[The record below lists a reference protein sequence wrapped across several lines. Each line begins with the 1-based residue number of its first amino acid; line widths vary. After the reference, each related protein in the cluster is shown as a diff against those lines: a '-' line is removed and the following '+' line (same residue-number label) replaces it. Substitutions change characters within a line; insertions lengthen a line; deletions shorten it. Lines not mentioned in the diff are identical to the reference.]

1 MGSKKLKKWGWRTLK
16 GIALL
21 VGIFLI
27 IGGFLY
33 FRNTDYKMHSL
44 FVNNVDL
51 KTELSKGNLENVAK
65 QLVSQMDFEEKV
77 SQMYG
82 ENYGSGLTKL
92 AINMLFNE
100 RFAHIYVGKNDRLG
114 IPPWVLSDGPRGAR
128 VLDKDVNGVTTFP
141 VGMARGASW
150 NPELEYEIHK
160 VISSEMR
167 ANKVNY
173 GATPC
178 INLLRHPGWGRAQ
191 ETYGEDSWLLGEFG
205 VAAVKGLEDNNIM
218 ACPKHFALNSIEN
231 SRWVVDVK
239 VDERTL
245 REVYLPHWKKTIQD
259 GKPASIM
266 SAYNSVNGEFCGE
279 NKYLLTDILRN
290 DWGFEGFVSTDWLM
304 GLYDGVKGVKAGL
317 NVEMPFKQAYKPEL
331 LKEAI
336 EKGEI
341 TETDIDKLVVESLRT
356 RLKYALGEN
365 DNNYTHESIGKQSSL
380 DLARKVAEESM
391 VLLKNDGILP
401 FQQKQGKTIA
411 VIGRLA
417 DLENTGDHGSSDSTP
432 IYVETPYEGIKK
444 HHEKLGNTVVLN
456 DGNDLNSAKELAK
469 KADEVIMIVGFTHED
484 EGEYIILDREK
495 MVESA
500 NNGKAPEGM
509 IIGGDRTDLRLSNS
523 DENLIE
529 AIAPENKN
537 LALVYVGGSAI
548 DMTSWEDKVPTILFS
563 WYSGMEGGTALANI
577 LYGKVSPSG
586 KLPFTIAKDT
596 KDYPYFTPYT
606 KEIEYEY
613 YHGYTLFDKKSIQP
627 AYAFGFGMGYTNF
640 VYDSLKVIQP
650 KLSKSD
656 VLQVEVNVTN
666 KGNMTAKEVVQLYI
680 GFNNSKI
687 DRPVKLLRDFKKVTF
702 APMETKKIML
712 EVNVDDMAWYNP
724 EAKAWQIEAMDYE
737 VYVGSSSA
745 ERDLLKATF
754 SVQEIMEE
762 TSK

>member
-1 MGSKKLKKWGWRTLK
+1 MSAKKIKKWGLRILK
-16 GIALL
+16 GLSLL
-21 VGIFLI
+21 VGVLLI
-27 IGGFLY
+27 TGGFLY
-33 FRNTDYKMHSL
+33 FRHTHYQMHSL
-44 FVNNVDL
+44 SVTNENL
-51 KTELSKGNLENVAK
+51 KAELSRGNFENVAK
-65 QLVSQMDFEEKV
+65 TLVSQMDFEEKIA
-77 SQMYG
+77 QMYG

-92 AINMLFNE
+92 AINALFNK

-128 VLDKDVNGVTTFP
+128 VLDKNVNGVTTFP

-150 NPELEYEIHK
+150 NPQLEYEIHQ

-191 ETYGEDSWLLGEFG
+191 ETYGEDPWLLGEFG

-245 REVYLPHWKKTIQD
+245 REVYLPHWKKTVQK

-266 SAYNSVNGEFCGE
+266 SAYNSVNGDFCGE

-290 DWGFEGFVSTDWLM
+290 DWGFEGFISTDWLM

-336 EKGEI
+336 DKGEI
-341 TETDIDKLVVESLRT
+341 TEADIDKLVVESLKT
-356 RLKYALGEN
+356 RLKYALDEN
-365 DNNYTHESIGKQSSL
+365 QNNYTHDNIGKPSSL

-401 FQQKQGKTIA
+401 FQQKQGKTI
-411 VIGRLA
+411 VIIGRLA
-417 DLENTGDHGSSDSTP
+417 NVENTGDQGSSNSTP

-444 HHEKLGNTVVLN
+444 YQEKLGNTVILS
-456 DGNDLNSAKELAK
+456 DGCDLNGAKELAQ
-469 KADEVIMIVGFTHED
+469 KADEVILVVGFTHED
-484 EGEYIILDREK
+484 EGEYIIFDRDK

-500 NNGKAPEGM
+500 NNGKAPEGI
-509 IIGGDRTDLRLSNS
+509 IIGGDRTDLHLPKS
-523 DENLIE
+523 DEILIE
-529 AIAPENKN
+529 AIASQNKN

-548 DMTSWEDKVPTILFS
+548 DMTSWNDKVPAILFS
-563 WYSGMEGGTALANI
+563 WYSGMEGGTALANL
-577 LYGKVSPSG
+577 LYGQVNPSG
-586 KLPFTIAKDT
+586 KLPFTIAKNT
-596 KDYPYFTPYT
+596 EDYPYFTPYT
-606 KEIEYEY
+606 TEIKYEY
-613 YHGYTLFDKKSIQP
+613 YHGYTLFDKKNIQP
-627 AYAFGFGMGYTNF
+627 AYPFGFGMGYTDF
-640 VYDSLKVIQP
+640 AYDSLKVIQP
-650 KLSKSD
+650 ELSKND
-656 VLQVEVNVTN
+656 ILQVEVNVTN
-666 KGNMTAKEVVQLYI
+666 KGSMTAKEVVQLYI
-680 GFNNSKI
+680 GFKNSKI
-687 DRPVKLLRDFKKVTF
+687 DRPIKLLRDFKKVTF
-702 APMETKKIML
+702 RPMETKKIML
-712 EVNVDDMAWYNP
+712 QVNVHDMAWYNP
-724 EAKAWQIEAMDYE
+724 DVKEWQIENMDYE

-754 SVQEIMEE
+754 SVHEIMEE
-762 TSK
+762 VSK